1 MVDYSLAAQVRAPQ
15 FADPMQMYAQMQQLQ
30 TNRLAAQRLQQ
41 NIASENELRNL
52 FRGGQF
58 NLESPELAARIGA
71 VDPDMAFKV
80 LQAQRQA
87 KLTQRQTDVAERQAE
102 EGVLR
107 IAKANAELISAQGDT
122 FRQALGR
129 VDLFPEDQRAGVYKQ
144 LHDSLP
150 PGIRRL
156 YPAQYSPDVVR
167 RGMMT
172 TDQLIAGAKETQPKY
187 QALPGDVPGEY
198 VPGQG
203 VRVLPVLPTPG
214 GGIPVGRGAV
224 PPEQAGV
231 PSYPVPAARQAA
243 MAAAGQRFAPELMG
257 AGAAPAPAPTSP
269 FGAPASNAMAQP
281 TTGFDLAQRAREQAI
296 QQEREKELVR
306 TRVRSEVAREEGLP
320 KAQSGFVSATEAL
333 DRQLRSIDD
342 LLSRPGA
349 LSLTVGPLVGRSF
362 SPTGLLPDV
371 QGAQALI
378 DQIKSTAGLT
388 ALTDLKQ
395 AGGTL
400 GAVSNEEGRRLEASV
415 AALNQLQGTDDFRKQ
430 LQILRSDV
438 RRARQRLGEAF
449 EREYKI
455 APPETG
461 KSSAAVQR
469 MSDTSV
475 MAGGA
480 TYTFPTKE
488 AADAFLKKA
497 GQ

>member
-1 MVDYSLAAQVRAPQ
+1 MVDYSLAAQVRPPQ

-107 IAKANAELISAQGDT
+107 IAKANAELISAQGDI

-150 PGIRRL
+150 PGIRKL

-172 TDQLIAGAKETQPKY
+172 TDQLIAGAREAQPKY

-214 GGIPVGRGAV
+214 GGIPVGRAGL
-224 PPEQAGV
+224 PPEQTGV
-231 PSYPVPAARQAA
+231 PSFPVPAARQAA

-257 AGAAPAPAPTSP
+257 ASAAPAPVSP
-269 FGAPASNAMAQP
+269 FGAPASNAMVQP
-281 TTGFDLAQRAREQAI
+281 ATGFDLAQRAREQAI
-296 QQEREKELVR
+296 QQEIEK
-306 TRVRSEVAREEGLP
+306 TTARERTQAQVKREEALP
-320 KAQSGFVSATEAL
+320 KAQSGFISATEAL
-333 DRQLRSIDD
+333 DRQLRTVDD
-342 LLSRPGA
+342 LLSRPGGQFF
-349 LSLTVGPLVGRSF
+349 TTGPILGRLPNVAPF
-362 SPTGLLPDV
+362 DITGAG
-371 QGAQALI
+371 GAQALI
-378 DQIKSTAGLT
+378 DQLKAAGGLS
-388 ALTDLKQ
+388 ALIELKQ

-400 GAVSNEEGRRLEASV
+400 GAVSNEEGRRLENSL
-415 AALNQLQGTDDFRKQ
+415 AALSQTQSTGDFRKQ
-430 LQILRSDV
+430 LQTLRSDFV
-438 RRARQRLGEAF
+438 RARQRLGEAF
-449 EREYKI
+449 QREYKT
-455 APPETG
+455 APPEAG
-461 KSSAAVQR
+461 KPSSAVQR

>member
-1 MVDYSLAAQVRAPQ
+1 MVDYSLAAQVRPPQ
-15 FADPMQMYAQMQQLQ
+15 FADPMQMFAQMQQLQ

-87 KLTQRQTDVAERQAE
+87 ALTKRQTDVAERQVE
-102 EGVLR
+102 ESVLR
-107 IAKANAELISAQGDT
+107 IAKANSELISAQGAT
-122 FRQALGR
+122 FRDALGR

-150 PGIRRL
+150 PSIRRL

-172 TDQLIAGAKETQPKY
+172 TDQLIAGAREAQPKY

-203 VRVLPVLPTPG
+203 VRVLPVLPTPS
-214 GGIPVGRGAV
+214 GGIPVGRGGL

-231 PSYPVPAARQAA
+231 PSYPVSAARQAA

-257 AGAAPAPAPTSP
+257 AGAASSAPP
-269 FGAPASNAMAQP
+269 SNAMAQP
-281 TTGFDLAQRAREQAI
+281 ATGFDLAQRARDQAI

-306 TRVRSEVAREEGLP
+306 ARVRSEVAREEGLP
-320 KAQSGFVSATEAL
+320 KAQSGFVAAAEAL
-333 DRQLRSIDD
+333 DTQLRTIDD
-342 LLSRPGA
+342 LSSRGLGLYTSTGAIFGRTPSILPGDPFGA
-349 LSLTVGPLVGRSF
+349 A
-362 SPTGLLPDV
+362 
-371 QGAQALI
+371 GAQALI
-378 DQIKSTAGLT
+378 NQLKAKSGLT

-400 GAVSNEEGRRLEASV
+400 GQVSNEEGRRLENSV
-415 AALNQLQGTDDFRKQ
+415 AALDQAQSTEDFRKQ
-430 LQILRSDV
+430 LQLLRNDV
-438 RRARQRLGEAF
+438 ARARQRLGQAF
-449 EREYKI
+449 EREYGM
-455 APPETG
+455 APPET
-461 KSSAAVQR
+461 A
-469 MSDTSV
+469 SV
-475 MAGGA
+475 ASTNVTRTGPTNVTVRQKDGRLVPMV
-480 TYTFPTKE
+480 FPTKE

>member
-1 MVDYSLAAQVRAPQ
+1 MADYSLAAQIKPPQ
-15 FADPMQMYAQMQQLQ
+15 FADPMQTYAQMQQLQ
-30 TNRLAAQRLQQ
+30 TNMLAAQRMRQTM
-41 NIASENELRNL
+41 ASENELRNL

-87 KLTQRQTDVAERQAE
+87 GLTARQTEVAERQAQ

-107 IAKANAELISAQGDT
+107 IAKANAELISTQGDT

-150 PGIRRL
+150 PSIRKL

-172 TDQLIAGAKETQPKY
+172 TDQLIAGAKEAQPKY
-187 QALPGDVPGEY
+187 QELPGNVPGEY

-203 VRVLPVLPTPG
+203 VRPLNVLPAPS
-214 GGIPVGRGAV
+214 GIPVGR
-224 PPEQAGV
+224 EQAGV
-231 PSYPVPAARQAA
+231 PSYPVPAGRQAA
-243 MAAAGQRFAPELMG
+243 MNAAAQRFAPELMG
-257 AGAAPAPAPTSP
+257 AAPAPAPP
-269 FGAPASNAMAQP
+269 FGAPAAANAVQP
-281 TTGFDLAQRAREQAI
+281 MTAFDLAQRAREQQI
-296 QQEREKELVR
+296 QLEAEK
-306 TRVRSEVAREEGLP
+306 TRARETTQAQVKREEALP
-320 KAQSGFVSATEAL
+320 KVQSNYVGAVEAL
-333 DRQLRSIDD
+333 DRQLRTIDD
-342 LLSRPGA
+342 LEKRGGLTFATGPIFGRTPNITPFDITGA
-349 LSLTVGPLVGRSF
+349 A
-362 SPTGLLPDV
+362 
-371 QGAQALI
+371 GAQALI
-378 DQIKSTAGLT
+378 DQVKSTAGLT

-400 GAVSNEEGRRLEASV
+400 GQVSNEEGRRLEASV
-415 AALNQLQGTDDFRKQ
+415 AALSQTQSTTDFRKQ
-430 LQILRSDV
+430 LQILRGDV
-438 RRARQRLGEAF
+438 QRARQRLGEAF
-449 EREYKI
+449 EREYKTA
-455 APPETG
+455 APQTSR
-461 KSSAAVQR
+461 SSAAVQR
-469 MSDTSV
+469 MGDTAV

-497 GQ
+497 SQ